1 VSARGWSCV
10 RRGGRSL
17 IGVWVV
23 PLEISLR
30 IVALPKNARCGGRK
44 KSGRLVA
51 CSSSSFQNPDCPT
64 PRYSRAPRATWSI
77 LLRAGAKQLMLQ
89 SEPVVSNDAL
99 GRLSGPPPEG
109 PFGGQLELERVV
121 ALASLGKSAT
131 AGHLLDLLA
140 AYGTY
145 TPSLSHVEGR
155 VKTLRAEE
163 VAWIT
168 VRRHKSL

>member
-1 VSARGWSCV
+1 
-10 RRGGRSL
+10 
-17 IGVWVV
+17 
-23 PLEISLR
+23 
-30 IVALPKNARCGGRK
+30 
-44 KSGRLVA
+44 
-51 CSSSSFQNPDCPT
+51 
-64 PRYSRAPRATWSI
+64 
-77 LLRAGAKQLMLQ
+77 MLQ

-140 AYGTY
+140 ADGAY

-155 VKTLRAEE
+155 VKTLGAEE

-168 VRRHKSL
+168 VRRHKNLWDKGPYRSE